1 MKKFC
6 YWFFLAVM
14 LFATMNGGCG
24 GSGGGDIQLPQTQTQ
39 TSTDTIQ
46 VVIDDSEPYTT
57 RYKALY
63 ARETGGEWVRL
74 AEGTNGSFDVNAKY
88 KEFGF
93 EFDITDRTN
102 WLFSDTV
109 YKVSDSAPPQNII
122 IIMGGTEA
130 APTIEVKVDG
140 RTVLSNDALTDVN
153 PRYDWGAAAG
163 DDNTDE
169 YSLRDYGSDGNIRV
183 HLAHHGMYSL
193 KSFAFYGR
201 ELGGNWVCLINGDRA
216 TTIPWV
222 GGLNIIIIG
231 KSYVEFGFEF
241 DIVWG
246 TDWPYSNVFWT
257 AAQTEQEAPT
267 DINIEMGGTVRMAD
281 IEITVNGKTVVD
293 VTNCDSH
300 NRYPWW

>member
-24 GSGGGDIQLPQTQTQ
+24 GSSGGDIQLPQTQT
-39 TSTDTIQ
+39 SDTIQ

-109 YKVSDSAPPQNII
+109 YKVSDSALPQNII
-122 IIMGGTEA
+122 IIMGE
-130 APTIEVKVDG
+130 
-140 RTVLSNDALTDVN
+140 
-153 PRYDWGAAAG
+153 
-163 DDNTDE
+163 
-169 YSLRDYGSDGNIRV
+169 LRPLR
-183 HLAHHGMYSL
+183 
-193 KSFAFYGR
+193 
-201 ELGGNWVCLINGDRA
+201 
-216 TTIPWV
+216 
-222 GGLNIIIIG
+222 
-231 KSYVEFGFEF
+231 
-241 DIVWG
+241 
-246 TDWPYSNVFWT
+246 
-257 AAQTEQEAPT
+257 Q
-267 DINIEMGGTVRMAD
+267 
-281 IEITVNGKTVVD
+281 
-293 VTNCDSH
+293 
-300 NRYPWW
+300 

>member
-6 YWFFLAVM
+6 YWLFLAVM

-24 GSGGGDIQLPQTQTQ
+24 GSSGGDVQLPQTQTQ
-39 TSTDTIQ
+39 TQTSDTIQ
-46 VVIDDSEPYTT
+46 LVIDGSESYTT

-74 AEGTNGSFDVNAKY
+74 MEANGSFDVNAKY

-122 IIMGGTEA
+122 ITMGGTEA

-140 RTVLSNDALTDVN
+140 RTVLSNNALTDVN

-169 YSLRDYGSDGNIRV
+169 YSLRGYGSDGDIRV
-183 HLAHHGMYSL
+183 HLDHYGAYIL

-201 ELGGNWVCLINGDRA
+201 ELGGNWVCLKNGK
-216 TTIPWV
+216 
-222 GGLNIIIIG
+222 GLYLAEAFPV
-231 KSYVEFGFEF
+231 SSRYVEFGFEF
-241 DIVWG
+241 DIFLG

-267 DINIEMGGTVRMAD
+267 DINIEMGGTIRMAD

-293 VTNCDSH
+293 VTNCDAH

>member
-6 YWFFLAVM
+6 YWLFLAVM

-24 GSGGGDIQLPQTQTQ
+24 GSSGGDVQLPQTQTQ
-39 TSTDTIQ
+39 TSDTIQ
-46 VVIDDSEPYTT
+46 LVIDDSESYTT

-122 IIMGGTEA
+122 ITMGGTEA

-140 RTVLSNDALTDVN
+140 RTVLSNNALTDTN

-163 DDNTDE
+163 DDNTYE
-169 YSLRDYGSDGNIRV
+169 YSLRGYGGYRDKGDYQIPVYMDTVKRWF
-183 HLAHHGMYSL
+183 AF
-193 KSFAFYGR
+193 KSAAFYGR
-201 ELGGNWVCLINGDRA
+201 EPGGNWVCLKNGKDLYLA
-216 TTIPWV
+216 EAFYV
-222 GGLNIIIIG
+222 SS
-231 KSYVEFGFEF
+231 KYVEFGFEF
-241 DIVWG
+241 DITWG